1 MISKEDT
8 KISKFMSLILRHRP
22 EVIGLKLDE
31 YGYIDVTALIKGL
44 NKKGFNIDIADIE
57 RIVGQDEKGRYSFND
72 NKTKIRANQ
81 GHSIKVNLGLK
92 AVEPPNQLFHGTA
105 LRFSNSI
112 CSTGIKKQSR
122 QYVQLS
128 ADIDTALKVGKR
140 HGEPVVF
147 IIDSKKMYQDGFQFY
162 LSENKVW
169 LTDYIPA
176 KYIKMMK

>member
-31 YGYIDVTALIKGL
+31 YGYIDVTDLIKGL
-44 NKKGFNIDIADIE
+44 NKKGFNIDIVDIE
-57 RIVGQDEKGRYSFND
+57 RIVEQDEKGRYSFND

-81 GHSIKVNLGLK
+81 GHSIKVNLGLQ

-105 LRFSNSI
+105 ARFSNSI

-147 IIDSKKMYQDGFQFY
+147 IIDSKKMYQDGCQFY

-169 LTDYIPA
+169 LTDYIPV

>member
-8 KISKFMSLILRHRP
+8 KTSKFMSLILRHRP

-31 YGYIDVTALIKGL
+31 YGYIDVTDLIRGL

-57 RIVGQDEKGRYSFND
+57 RIVEQDVKGRYSFND

-81 GHSIKVNLGLK
+81 GHSIKVNLELQ
-92 AVEPPNQLFHGTA
+92 AVEPPNKLFHGTA
-105 LRFSNSI
+105 VRFSNSI

-140 HGEPVVF
+140 HGEPAVF

-169 LTDYIPA
+169 LTDYIPV